1 MKSDLQYFVNEKE
14 KTVTCVATDCSEDAI
29 KRCVRKVSRCKNAEA
44 IKSLIYSWELSSIFD
59 MADRYSGTAY
69 CHEGDIFDEQL
80 GKRIAKRK
88 MLGNYWRAR
97 VKREKVIYEFFARAA
112 EALKE

>member
-1 MKSDLQYFVNEKE
+1 MKSDLQYFVNKKE
-14 KTVTCVATDCSEDAI
+14 KTVTCVATDCSKDAI
-29 KRCVRKVSRCKNAEA
+29 KRCIRKVSRCKNAEEMKA
-44 IKSLIYSWELSSIFD
+44 FIYWELFSTFR

-69 CHEGDIFDEQL
+69 CHEGDVFDEQL

-97 VKREKVIYEFFARAA
+97 VKREKAIYEFFAKVA